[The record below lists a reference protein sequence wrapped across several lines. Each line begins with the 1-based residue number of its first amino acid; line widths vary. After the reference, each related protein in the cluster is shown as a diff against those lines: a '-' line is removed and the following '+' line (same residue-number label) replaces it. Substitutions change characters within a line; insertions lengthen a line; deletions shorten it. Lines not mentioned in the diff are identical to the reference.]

1 MKRTLLLLLMPLLS
15 LASAMGLDI
24 DKNLYYTI
32 SSRNNHDAYM
42 KDTGKDVLQCNVGLD
57 TYSYWRFIPTGNEGC
72 YYVQNLYSKRYIQAV
87 AESANVAVNMG
98 TEPVEIFIMSAPSE
112 GTDCF
117 GMTSSDHVNLAF
129 NSSACF
135 AMNWHEDNKIV
146 QSYMAAIGTNHKSF
160 WFFREAEPP
169 SCLIGSHDFEH
180 GICNICGALDLN
192 YVEQAE
198 DGFYKI
204 SDGYQLEWFSA
215 MVNTGRNDL

>member
-98 TEPVEIFIMSAPSE
+98 TEPVDFHP
-112 GTDCF
+112 
-117 GMTSSDHVNLAF
+117 
-129 NSSACF
+129 
-135 AMNWHEDNKIV
+135 MNKLV
-146 QSYMAAIGTNHKSF
+146 
-160 WFFREAEPP
+160 
-169 SCLIGSHDFEH
+169 
-180 GICNICGALDLN
+180 
-192 YVEQAE
+192 
-198 DGFYKI
+198 
-204 SDGYQLEWFSA
+204 
-215 MVNTGRNDL
+215 